1 MESLLPILARL
12 RHLVP
17 EVQHLQQGLWQGS
30 LGRQLSGK
38 KSGRPGFAAVDVYVH
53 SDNNE
58 FYIFMTFDS
67 INAFTAGH
75 PQNMVFAPLPARPS

>member
-1 MESLLPILARL
+1 LA
-12 RHLVP
+12 
-17 EVQHLQQGLWQGS
+17 
-30 LGRQLSGK
+30 K
-38 KSGRPGFAAVDVYVH
+38 KSGRPGLAAVDVYVH

>member
-38 KSGRPGFAAVDVYVH
+38 KSGRPGFAAVDVYVERYNYEIYLGMAFH
-53 SDNNE
+53 
-58 FYIFMTFDS
+58 S
-67 INAFTAGH
+67 INAFVDGH
-75 PQNMVFAPLPARPS
+75 P